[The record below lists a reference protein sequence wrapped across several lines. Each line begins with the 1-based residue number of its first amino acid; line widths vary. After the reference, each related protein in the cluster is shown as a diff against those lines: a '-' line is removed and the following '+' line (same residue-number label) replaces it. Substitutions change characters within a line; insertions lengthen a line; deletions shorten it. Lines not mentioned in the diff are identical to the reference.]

1 MNCELLEKSFY
12 CTLHFLWDLIFI
24 LFADQQPLTKFL
36 SASDHNPTKYKSGSK
51 RCCFSLLTPLYTNL
65 VLCMGSSLTPSRV
78 MIHSR
83 ALGKAVTE

>member
-1 MNCELLEKSFY
+1 MNCELFQKSFY
-12 CTLHFLWDLIFI
+12 CSLHFLWDLMLT
-24 LFADQQPLTKFL
+24 LFADQQPLMKCL
-36 SASDHNPTKYKSGSK
+36 SASDHNPTKYKSGK